1 MEDSNHIPGP
11 TMPQYKRRPPLFD
24 AIQLNW
30 ANWNALCAL
39 AGVGELLYGKPQG
52 CYIDGLG
59 NPTQDFT
66 DNIGLAVPRSG
77 GVLILEEGD
86 WVVRDEHGELM
97 YMNNEEF
104 QKQFEEA

>member
-1 MEDSNHIPGP
+1 MEDSKHIPGL
-11 TMPQYKRRPPLFD
+11 TRPQYKRRPPLFE
-24 AIQLNW
+24 AVQLNW
-30 ANWNALCAL
+30 PNWNAICDLV
-39 AGVGELLYGKPQG
+39 GVGRLLHGKPQG
-52 CYIDGLG
+52 CFIDGLG
-59 NPTQDFT
+59 NPTEDAT

-77 GVLILEEGD
+77 GILILEEGD